1 MPKFTVEDKLGAVNR
16 YQLGIESINS
26 IAKSV
31 GTARSNLLN
40 WIKQYETNGIE
51 AFVKSY
57 TSYTLEFKLDVLNYM
72 NEKGTSSIEAA
83 ALFNIPSP
91 GLIRKWS
98 KIIETKG
105 VDALKLKKKGRPSMK
120 KKTKNTEPAEG
131 SIEALQAEN
140 ERLRMENAYLK
151 KLNAL
156 VQEKEALQRKT
167 KRK

>member
-57 TSYTLEFKLDVLNYM
+57 TSYSLEFKLDVLNYM
-72 NEKGTSSIEAA
+72 NETGTSSINTA
-83 ALFNIPSP
+83 ALFNISSP
-91 GLIRKWS
+91 GMIRNWKM
-98 KIIETKG
+98 KFEVG
-105 VDALKLKKKGRPSMK
+105 GYDALISKKKGRPSMDK
-120 KKTKNTEPAEG
+120 
-131 SIEALQAEN
+131 
-140 ERLRMENAYLK
+140 
-151 KLNAL
+151 
-156 VQEKEALQRKT
+156 
-167 KRK
+167 